1 MSNKIYSVNEGGYYI
16 GANHPDSEV
25 LFLVKVMD
33 IYDRPVYTG
42 FTSDHN
48 QIINYK
54 AVNSPL
60 MSNLPLNRF
69 CERYKPVPKEIVELI
84 KAKEMECKLN
94 LYQVKAEDSDP
105 MIVYAH
111 NAEQALSLATAS
123 LKQEP
128 SKICISLIS
137 LKEPTVIK
145 NVAI

>member
-1 MSNKIYSVNEGGYYI
+1 MSNKIYSVNKGDYYI

-25 LFLVKVMD
+25 LFLVKVTD
-33 IYDRPVYTG
+33 VCW
-42 FTSDHN
+42 
-48 QIINYK
+48 
-54 AVNSPL
+54 VNVMPFDLSCYVRYIVSGSTL
-60 MSNLPLNRF
+60 ISRLPLNRF
-69 CERYKPVPKEIVELI
+69 CERYRPAPKEIVELI

-145 NVAI
+145 NMEI